1 MKKGLR
7 CALFCAMLSPESS
20 DMRTPHTWLLTVL
33 VLGVAWCTF
42 PAHAQQTATWLNP
55 ITNNSETS
63 AYSVT
68 NGTLGAE
75 WSVLN
80 APDQETQDT
89 ELSGYTLTPD
99 GTLGSYLDFFA
110 ANPLGSQE
118 SVYLALGISRN
129 ANDTKQ
135 DPIEMDSTMG
145 ADGFR
150 TDSIY
155 VKARFERS
163 ATAPRMADL
172 QEMYKTY
179 QDRLDADPSTGQVFA
194 VAPKVGIYVDVDGK
208 FCLSRVRAETTGTAE
223 NLVTEWCQTNVSYDD
238 VGGGAVIVR
247 IEFRTF
253 ALQGE
258 SMRERAFRVYVRN
271 ANPDGPG
278 ADEVCL
284 TTGLGYQWSSSQE
297 VGYKFD
303 FSSQG
308 DWFYAL
314 DSAAAVLGDP
324 FSNPINTET
333 VETLNQ
339 LAFSASGGGFYS
351 AWLAPEGSAVTN
363 EAIEKYDFGRFS
375 EYYAQDANPMDGLV
389 SDWASRYGVD
399 MMDYATPKQAFRTM
413 AANGGTTA
421 DPVQGFNAFLLD
433 MDPSLK
439 VEQRLTVTGI
449 VPKEDGAVTLTVR
462 GPEGC
467 NLRNAIS
474 RAGRI
479 CVTRAETLDALSGAG
494 KELIKTPG
502 FNSDGSATLEL
513 TSDKPMPFMKVT
525 LEANIDVDQ

>member
-33 VLGVAWCTF
+33 ALGFAWCTF
-42 PAHAQQTATWLNP
+42 PAYAQQPATWLSPESTEDNP
-55 ITNNSETS
+55 FL
-63 AYSVT
+63 VT

-118 SVYLALGISRN
+118 SVYLALGISQN
-129 ANDTKQ
+129 ANDTEQ
-135 DPIEMDSTMG
+135 RPIEMDSTMG

-150 TDSIY
+150 TDNIF

-163 ATAPRMADL
+163 ATAPSMEDL
-172 QEMYKTY
+172 QEMYATY
-179 QDRLDADPSTGQVFA
+179 QERLDTDPATAQVFA

-223 NLVTEWCQTNVSYDD
+223 NLVTEWCKTNVSYDD

-253 ALQGE
+253 ALQGAPI
-258 SMRERAFRVYVRN
+258 RERAFRVYVRN
-271 ANPDGPG
+271 ATQDVQG
-278 ADEVCL
+278 AEDWKCL
-284 TTGLGYQWSSSQE
+284 TTGLGYQWSSSQTD
-297 VGYKFD
+297 GYKFD

-324 FSNPINTET
+324 FSNPIDTT
-333 VETLNQ
+333 KLDMLNQ

-351 AWLAPEGSAVTN
+351 AWMALGGTAVTN
-363 EAIEKYDFGRFS
+363 EALETHDFGRFS
-375 EYYAQDANPMDGLV
+375 EYYAQDVDPMDGLV
-389 SDWASRYGVD
+389 SDWASRYGVN
-399 MMDYATPKQAFRTM
+399 MMDYATKKQTFRTM
-413 AANGGTTA
+413 ATNGGTTA

-449 VPKEDGAVTLTVR
+449 VPEEDGTVTLTVR

-467 NLRNAIS
+467 NLRNAHT

-479 CVTRAETLDALSGAG
+479 CVTRAETLDALSGAD
-494 KELIKTPG
+494 KELISTPD
-502 FNSDGSATLEL
+502 FNSDGSATLVLKSE
-513 TSDKPMPFMKVT
+513 KPMPFMKVT
-525 LEANIDVDQ
+525 LEASIDVDQ

>member
-1 MKKGLR
+1 
-7 CALFCAMLSPESS
+7 
-20 DMRTPHTWLLTVL
+20 MRTPHTWLLTAL
-33 VLGVAWCTF
+33 ALGCAWCTL

-89 ELSGYTLTPD
+89 ELSGYTLTQD

-110 ANPLGSQE
+110 GNPLGSQE
-118 SVYLALGISRN
+118 SVYLALGISQN
-129 ANDTKQ
+129 ANGDQ
-135 DPIEMDSTMG
+135 NPIEMDSTMG

-163 ATAPRMADL
+163 ATAPSMEDL
-172 QEMYKTY
+172 QEMYATY
-179 QDRLDADPSTGQVFA
+179 AERQSATSGVEGLA
-194 VAPKVGIYVDVDGK
+194 VAAKVGIYVDLDGK
-208 FCLSRVRAETTGTAE
+208 FCLSRVRAGSVDETTGMVE
-223 NLVTEWCQTNVSYDD
+223 DLVTEWCQTDDSYDA

-253 ALQGE
+253 AMSGAQ
-258 SMRERAFRVYVRN
+258 MRTRAFRVYVRN
-271 ANPDGPG
+271 ADPNGEG
-278 ADEVCL
+278 AEEVCL
-284 TTGLGYQWSSSQE
+284 TEGFGYQWSSSQE
-297 VGYKFD
+297 VGYQFD
-303 FSSQG
+303 FSTLGQG
-308 DWFYAL
+308 EWFYAV
-314 DSAAAVLGDP
+314 DDAEAAKVD
-324 FSNPINTET
+324 NQINTEKLDF
-333 VETLNQ
+333 LNQ
-339 LAFSASGGGFYS
+339 LVFSASGGGFYS
-351 AWLAPEGSAVTN
+351 AWMALEGSAVTN

-375 EYYAQDANPMDGLV
+375 DYYAKGDNPLDGLV

-399 MMDYATPKQAFRTM
+399 MMDYATSKQAFRTM
-413 AANGGTTA
+413 AVNGGTTENSE
-421 DPVQGFNAFLLD
+421 QGFNAFLLD
-433 MDPSLK
+433 MDPKLD
-439 VEQRLTVTGI
+439 VVQRLTVTGI
-449 VPKEDGAVTLTVR
+449 VPKEDGSVTLTVR

-479 CVTRAETLDALSGAG
+479 CVTRAETLDKLSEAG
-494 KELIKTPG
+494 KELIKTPD
-502 FNSDGSATLEL
+502 FNSDGSATLVL

-525 LEANIDVDQ
+525 LEANIDVE

>member
-1 MKKGLR
+1 
-7 CALFCAMLSPESS
+7 
-20 DMRTPHTWLLTVL
+20 MRTPHTWLLTTL
-33 VLGVAWCTF
+33 ALGCAWCTF

-80 APDQETQDT
+80 APNQETQNT
-89 ELSGYTLTPD
+89 ELSGYTLTQD

-110 ANPLGSQE
+110 GNPLGSQE

-129 ANDTKQ
+129 ANGAQ

-150 TDSIY
+150 TDNIF

-163 ATAPRMADL
+163 ATAPTMEDL
-172 QEMYKTY
+172 QEMYASY
-179 QDRLDADPSTGQVFA
+179 SDRGTANKA
-194 VAPKVGIYVDVDGK
+194 VAAKVGIYVDIDGY
-208 FCLSRVRAETTGTAE
+208 FCLSRVQAGSTDGGSSGSIDALETR
-223 NLVTEWCQTNVSYDD
+223 WCQTKVTYDS
-238 VGGGAVIVR
+238 VGAGAVIVR

-253 ALQGE
+253 SLYPDTSAV
-258 SMRERAFRVYVRN
+258 RAFRVFVRN
-271 ANPDGPG
+271 ADSAGTG

-284 TTGLGYQWSSSQE
+284 TKGLGYRWTDDPAN
-297 VGYKFD
+297 GYVFD
-303 FSSQG
+303 FSSLEDG
-308 DWFYAL
+308 DDCQWFYAV
-314 DSAAAVLGDP
+314 DNAAAALG
-324 FSNPINTET
+324 SSINAD
-333 VETLNQ
+333 TLDTLSQ

-351 AWLAPEGSAVTN
+351 AWMDDGSVPTT
-363 EAIEKYDFGRFS
+363 EALETYTFGRFS
-375 EYYAQDANPMDGLV
+375 DYYAKGDNPMDGLV

-399 MMDYATPKQAFRTM
+399 MMDYATSKQALRAM
-413 AANGGTTA
+413 AANGGMKA
-421 DPVQGFNAFLLD
+421 DPEQGFNAFLLD

-525 LEANIDVDQ
+525 LEASIDVDQ